1 MCCNV
6 IFGVIIGYLL
16 GFIFDLICEPIR
28 SKWRK
33 DCNYNCKVCKVWD
46 CQKKVCDY
54 KKERNIN
61 DRH

>member
-6 IFGVIIGYLL
+6 IFGLIIGYLF
-16 GFIFDLICEPIR
+16 GFIFDFICEPIR
-28 SKWRK
+28 NKWRK

-54 KKERNIN
+54 KKERKKY